1 LKLLLDEM
9 YWPAIAAGLRARG
22 HDAVA
27 VTERVELRERP
38 DPDLFA
44 VAQSEHRVIVTE
56 NVPDFVQSADE
67 WDRRGDVHYGV
78 VLVPAARFPRAVPR
92 TIGRM
97 VTALDA
103 LAGEFPDDEAT
114 SRRHWL

>member
-1 LKLLLDEM
+1 MKLLLDET
-9 YWPAIAAGLRARG
+9 YWPAVAAGLRARG

-27 VTERVELRERP
+27 VTERIDLRERA

-44 VAQSEHRVIVTE
+44 VAQAEHRVIVTE
-56 NVPDFVQSADE
+56 NVPDFVQIVDE
-67 WDRRGDVHYGV
+67 CDRRGDAHFGV
-78 VLVPAARFPRAVPR
+78 VLVSAAKFPRGVRR

-103 LAGEFPDDEAT
+103 LAREFPADEAT
-114 SRRHWL
+114 SRRDWL